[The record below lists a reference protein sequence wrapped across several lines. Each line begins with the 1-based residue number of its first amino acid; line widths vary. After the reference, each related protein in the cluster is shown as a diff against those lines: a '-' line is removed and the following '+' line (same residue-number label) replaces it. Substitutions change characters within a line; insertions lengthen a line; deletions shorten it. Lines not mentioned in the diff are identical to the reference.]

1 MFSEV
6 LGLLKT
12 PVTTMNQRA
21 QERNVKKEIITGAII
36 AVILAIVTVLTTYI
50 GVIKSV
56 NKIYST
62 VEKYNKEYSYYKD
75 LTKEEFKEKKK
86 EAKEKAFE
94 DVELT
99 KTFFKTLAISAVSI
113 LLVSGLLFII
123 SRMVKSPKDY
133 IELLAMTNGA
143 YIIYA
148 IGVILKTIF
157 SYIYL
162 PLSIIISVG
171 FALYAIISLCNTF
184 NYSLDVEDPDK
195 LAMYSTIVLTIL
207 FAIFVIAA
215 TKYLTALSTSI
226 DLEDV
231 TSMFSDISI
240 D

>member
-133 IELLAMTNGA
+133 IELIAMTNGA
-143 YIIYA
+143 YIIY
-148 IGVILKTIF
+148 ILGFLLNIIF
-157 SYIYL
+157 SYIYA
-162 PLSIIISVG
+162 PVGIIILVG
-171 FALYAIISLCNTF
+171 MFVYALISLCNAF
-184 NYSLDVEDPDK
+184 RDSLEIENNDK
-195 LAMYSTIVLTIL
+195 LSMYSAIVLTIT
-207 FAIFVIAA
+207 FAILVIIA
-215 TKYLTALSTSI
+215 TSYLKNLTSTLGGLSLLSS
-226 DLEDV
+226 LL
-231 TSMFSDISI
+231 
-240 D
+240 